1 MYWNTIQ
8 QWDEQIIAIH
18 NIMNESQT
26 GYWEKEA
33 EAKEYKV
40 QRHTELI

>member
-8 QWDEQIIAIH
+8 QWDEQIIALH
-18 NIMNESQT
+18 NIIDESQT
-26 GYWEKEA
+26 RYWGEEA

-40 QRHTELI
+40 QRHTELT